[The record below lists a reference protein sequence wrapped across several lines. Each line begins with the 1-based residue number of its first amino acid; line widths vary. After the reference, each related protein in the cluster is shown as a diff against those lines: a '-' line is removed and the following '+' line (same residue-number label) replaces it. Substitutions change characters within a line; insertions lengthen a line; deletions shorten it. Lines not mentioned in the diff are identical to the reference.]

1 MARFSGQSL
10 HSGPKSIMSWN
21 KEMGQLIG
29 FGGKNRCS
37 VLVRMNLR
45 NVRDSYII

>member
-1 MARFSGQSL
+1 MGGSQDTLFT
-10 HSGPKSIMSWN
+10 SGPESIMSWN

-29 FGGKNRCS
+29 FAGQNRCS
-37 VLVRMNLR
+37 VLVRMNLG